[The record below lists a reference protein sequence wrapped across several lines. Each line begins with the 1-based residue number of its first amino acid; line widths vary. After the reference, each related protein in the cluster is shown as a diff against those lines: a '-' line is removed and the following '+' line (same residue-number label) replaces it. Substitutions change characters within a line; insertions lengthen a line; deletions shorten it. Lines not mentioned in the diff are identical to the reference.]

1 MPPITGG
8 IIIKKNREG
17 HREKREREREREIK
31 GKRLVKNTLKW
42 SYIACVMPIASG
54 IPLNYANICL
64 MVLPLASIVLN
75 YLSL

>member
-8 IIIKKNREG
+8 IIIKKTG
-17 HREKREREREREIK
+17 KDTEKREREREREIK